1 MEIYLISEVQPRNGN
16 YKQLYPHTCSSVL
29 CQNFF
34 SSVLFDRFYT
44 RSEGTERPDHVS
56 CYGPLSP
63 SAHED
68 PNFVTSPYHIILN
81 TVVTTF
87 ADL

>member
-1 MEIYLISEVQPRNGN
+1 MEINLISEVQPRNGN

-29 CQNFF
+29 CQNSL
-34 SSVLFDRFYT
+34 SSVRFDRFLT

-56 CYGPLSP
+56 CCGPLSP
-63 SAHED
+63 SAHEG
-68 PNFVTSPYHIILN
+68 PNFVMSPYQIILN
-81 TVVTTF
+81 TAVTTL